1 MLFSQGKAGHIEK
14 AAGGRICLFPLEPRC
29 GDANVI
35 KFIGS
40 KPAMR
45 PSKCSTSSL
54 LFPAE
59 NLLLLL
65 GS

>member
-1 MLFSQGKAGHIEK
+1 MLSAQGKAGHIK
-14 AAGGRICLFPLEPRC
+14 KVAGGRICLFPLEPKC

-40 KPAMR
+40 MLAIR
-45 PSKCSTSSL
+45 PSTFSTSFL
-54 LFPAE
+54 LFPAHDS
-59 NLLLLL
+59 LLLL